1 MVHKPFSYSYN
12 GKKLSVAWLQT
23 HKFVIFSQ
31 VLESDSLYDLK
42 TKEVIVRRWIILIL
56 KLISGL

>member
-31 VLESDSLYDLK
+31 VLELDSLYDLK
-42 TKEVIVRRWIILIL
+42 TKEVI
-56 KLISGL
+56 SGGGSF